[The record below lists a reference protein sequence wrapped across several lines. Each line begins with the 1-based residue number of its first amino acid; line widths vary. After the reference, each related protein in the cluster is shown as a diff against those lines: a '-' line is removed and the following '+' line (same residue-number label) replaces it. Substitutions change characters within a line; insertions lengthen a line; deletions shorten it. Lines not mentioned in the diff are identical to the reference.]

1 MPPTP
6 TRSRSI
12 VTLGL
17 IALAALA
24 LPGCLRSATIIEREP
39 YPKNYTTIEP
49 SNIQIYRQGRSI
61 TLTNTTATNFGP
73 STIWLNRWFSRDIE
87 ALDIGQTLTLSL
99 VDFKDEYDDHF
110 KGGGFFATTAPE
122 RIVHAELETQLDTDR
137 VLLPL
142 IVVGQ
147 REY

>member
-1 MPPTP
+1 MRPTP
-6 TRSRSI
+6 AR
-12 VTLGL
+12 LLPPAL
-17 IALAALA
+17 IALAAVL
-24 LPGCLRSATIIEREP
+24 LPGCLRSAAFVERDP
-39 YPKNYTTIEP
+39 YPTNFTTLEP

-73 STIWLNRWFSRDIE
+73 STIWLNKWFSREIQG
-87 ALDIGQTLTLSL
+87 LGIGQSLTISL
-99 VDFKDEYDDHF
+99 ADFKDQYSDAF

-122 RIVHAELETQLDTDR
+122 RIVHAELETDAFGEQA
-137 VLLPL
+137 LLPL